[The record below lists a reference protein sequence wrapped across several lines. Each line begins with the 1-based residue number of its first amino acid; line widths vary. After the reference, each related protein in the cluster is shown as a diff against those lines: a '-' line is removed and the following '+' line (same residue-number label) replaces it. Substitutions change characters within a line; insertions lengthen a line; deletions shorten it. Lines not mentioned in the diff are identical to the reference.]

1 MPELRLREVR
11 LPELRLPEMTREDIV
26 RTIGDA
32 RRDLDLS
39 AIDLSRIDVP
49 KAIATATQAAG
60 LVRATRRPRLPFV
73 LGGLVA
79 IGLVGFAIL
88 RSPAVR
94 PRVEEAGRRARQ
106 AIDERRAAMAA
117 TDEVGETLELDA
129 SAEAVAI
136 PIEPDAFATNEAAPE
151 VSETVPA

>member
-32 RRDLDLS
+32 RTNLDLP

-73 LGGLVA
+73 IGGLVA

-88 RSPAVR
+88 RSRAVR

-106 AIDERRAAMAA
+106 AIDERRAAMAEADA
-117 TDEVGETLELDA
+117 TAIPAGIEAPAD
-129 SAEAVAI
+129 AVAV
-136 PIEPDAFATNEAAPE
+136 PIEPDAYASGESAPE

>member
-39 AIDLSRIDVP
+39 AIDLSRVDLSRVDVP
-49 KAIATATQAAG
+49 RAIASATKAAG
-60 LVRATRRPRLPFV
+60 LVRATRRSRLPFV

-79 IGLVGFAIL
+79 LGVIGFAIL

-106 AIDERRAAMAA
+106 AIDERRAAMA
-117 TDEVGETLELDA
+117 T
-129 SAEAVAI
+129 AESDGAAVDPVAV
-136 PIEPDAFATNEAAPE
+136 PIEPDAYVGGESAPE
-151 VSETVPA
+151 ASETVPA